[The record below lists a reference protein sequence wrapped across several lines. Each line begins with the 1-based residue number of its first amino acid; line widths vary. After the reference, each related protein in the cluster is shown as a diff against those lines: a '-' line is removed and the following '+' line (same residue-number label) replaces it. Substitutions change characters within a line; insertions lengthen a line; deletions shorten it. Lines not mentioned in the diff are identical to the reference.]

1 MLKQKSREIGS
12 FVLQKAKKGD
22 QMSEAIV
29 VAGISLAG
37 TLCGT
42 WGGIMTANRLTAY
55 RIEQLERKV
64 EKHNSVIERV
74 FKLEE
79 RDAVMDERISQ
90 MEKEIERG

>member
-1 MLKQKSREIGS
+1 
-12 FVLQKAKKGD
+12 
-22 QMSEAIV
+22 MSEAIV

-55 RIEQLERKV
+55 RIEQLEKKV

-79 RDAVMDERISQ
+79 RDAVMDERISN
-90 MEKEIERG
+90 MEKEMERSNNE